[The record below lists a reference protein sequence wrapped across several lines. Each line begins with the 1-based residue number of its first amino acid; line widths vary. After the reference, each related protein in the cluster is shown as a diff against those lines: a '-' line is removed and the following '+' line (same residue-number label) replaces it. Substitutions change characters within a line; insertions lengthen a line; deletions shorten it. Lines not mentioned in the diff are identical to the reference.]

1 MAIGHA
7 FTIFDLASGQNTDP
21 NEEAVPVGKKFEVID
36 GRRYLIEGVEYRSI
50 EPFLRTLSKRAS
62 LPSRDSAAS
71 AMASVASQGRKAP
84 VRTIG
89 SGNPELA
96 SATRPRATKGFVIDY
111 VIKNGSA
118 GSGFTFL
125 ANGTYYISSTFGVG
139 SSATFQPGCI
149 IKYTNNA
156 SLYLYGYVYFPAT
169 SPQAVFTSKDDNL
182 YGEIIGGSTGSPT
195 YAASP
200 AIWIYYPT
208 FNTDI
213 RNAYIR
219 WAKVGVRHDHN
230 TGVTATHQFRDST
243 IKNSQTGV
251 YGGANCPQVTI
262 SNSKKCNVT
271 TSKNGACIS
280 GDLTVNCDGDN
291 DFDELPDSW
300 EITHWGGTG
309 VQNGNGDPD
318 GDGLINFKE
327 YFGGLNPKVNDTDG
341 DGLKDLQE
349 YEVTFNVVVN
359 STTADYGQEQN
370 TQFESHCAVLNG
382 NVIVGFV
389 DSNKGVFELGASPYL
404 TTRTPR
410 FVGYAFSQF
419 GGAVFE
425 DKDVPPLSTQGGRT
439 CT

>member
-1 MAIGHA
+1 M
-7 FTIFDLASGQNTDP
+7 
-21 NEEAVPVGKKFEVID
+21 
-36 GRRYLIEGVEYRSI
+36 
-50 EPFLRTLSKRAS
+50 
-62 LPSRDSAAS
+62 
-71 AMASVASQGRKAP
+71 
-84 VRTIG
+84 
-89 SGNPELA
+89 
-96 SATRPRATKGFVIDY
+96 
-111 VIKNGSA
+111 
-118 GSGFTFL
+118 
-125 ANGTYYISSTFGVG
+125 
-139 SSATFQPGCI
+139 
-149 IKYTNNA
+149 
-156 SLYLYGYVYFPAT
+156 
-169 SPQAVFTSKDDNL
+169 
-182 YGEIIGGSTGSPT
+182 
-195 YAASP
+195 
-200 AIWIYYPT
+200 
-208 FNTDI
+208 
-213 RNAYIR
+213 
-219 WAKVGVRHDHN
+219 
-230 TGVTATHQFRDST
+230 
-243 IKNSQTGV
+243 
-251 YGGANCPQVTI
+251 
-262 SNSKKCNVT
+262 T